1 MKKSQHLKQIH
12 KSNPMTM
19 TTIVRIVR
27 AICHSSQPSPRQR
40 NNKNPPPP
48 FFLASIV
55 ENDDKRMIRKDE
67 NDKVDGRI
75 IVKWLFYY
83 TL

>member
-1 MKKSQHLKQIH
+1 MA
-12 KSNPMTM
+12 M

-40 NNKNPPPP
+40 TNKNPAPP

-55 ENDDKRMIRKDE
+55 ENDDKRMIRKDK

-83 TL
+83 SL

>member
-1 MKKSQHLKQIH
+1 
-12 KSNPMTM
+12 MTM

-40 NNKNPPPP
+40 NKNPAPP

-67 NDKVDGRI
+67 NDKVNGGI